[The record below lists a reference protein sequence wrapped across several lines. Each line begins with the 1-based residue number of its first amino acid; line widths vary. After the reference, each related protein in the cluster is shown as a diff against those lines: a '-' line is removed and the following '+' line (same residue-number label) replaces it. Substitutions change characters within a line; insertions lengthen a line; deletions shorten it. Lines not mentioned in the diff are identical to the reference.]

1 MKIYFPILFVFFFL
15 FSCDKK
21 NAFISQKDS
30 ISDSISNY
38 LKTANDP
45 NCALDKKLV
54 YFDKAYYLAGKAKN
68 DTLLFRILCNQMY
81 YFPEQSSKCIQLL
94 KPIISRSKINK
105 HKAYFAGILAED
117 YLQKNQ
123 NDSAFYQ
130 FNQSKIL
137 YEHENDSLRTGY
149 NLLKIA
155 QIQQSFNDF
164 YESEKTLTEALLF
177 LEKTKEKT
185 YLSEVYNMLG
195 IAYNNLE
202 AFDIA
207 LDFYNKAEQI
217 STDAV
222 ARQVFENN
230 KAVIHLRSKNYLK
243 AIEILQ
249 KLKISDVSDKNLF
262 LKTMIYHNLGVAQ
275 FKNNNKS
282 GLTLMESALE
292 MAKKDHNEKEIVSIY
307 SDLSDCFSKIN
318 KNKAIEY
325 AQLGYEKATELN
337 AIDYRIEILKNL
349 VRLTDGNLSKTFAIQ
364 NIQLSDSIFK
374 VRQLSKNQFA
384 KIKYDS
390 KIANKEN
397 TKLKIE
403 KKLNTQ
409 LYQDRMFFSAII
421 FGLFLLLCILLY
433 FVIKLKHKRENLKI
447 SYDTETRIAK
457 KVHDELANDVY
468 NVMTFAITQDLNN
481 EEKKEKLIASID
493 KVYLRTRDISREN
506 NSIETGIEFS
516 NYLKTMLS
524 EYNNENLRVITKA
537 IDAVDWNLMQENKKI
552 VVFRV
557 LQELMI
563 NMKKHSQAT
572 ICVIG
577 FEITEKR
584 LQINYADNGVGAR
597 VDEIIL
603 KSGLQNVEN
612 RILAI
617 NGKITFDN
625 NSQKG
630 FKINFNFPL

>member
-1 MKIYFPILFVFFFL
+1 MKIYFPILFVFLFL
-15 FSCDKK
+15 FSCDNRNTIVIQK
-21 NAFISQKDS
+21 NASLDI
-30 ISDSISNY
+30 ISNY

-45 NCALDKKLV
+45 NCALDKKQKC
-54 YFDKAYYLAGKAKN
+54 FIKAYSLSKKAKN
-68 DTLLFRILCNQMY
+68 DTLLFKVLCTQLY
-81 YFPEQSSKCIQLL
+81 YFPEQSSKCINLL
-94 KPIISRSKINK
+94 KPIVLRSKIDK
-105 HKAYFAGILAED
+105 QKAYFAGILAED
-117 YLQKNQ
+117 YLLKNQ

-155 QIQQSFNDF
+155 QIQQNFNDF
-164 YESEKTLTEALLF
+164 YESEKTLTEALVF
-177 LEKTKEKT
+177 LEKTNDKT

-195 IAYNNLE
+195 VAYNNLE
-202 AFDIA
+202 AFDFA

-217 STDAV
+217 STEKLSK
-222 ARQVFENN
+222 QIFQNN
-230 KAVIHLRSKNYLK
+230 KAVVYLRSKNYPK
-243 AIEILQ
+243 AIAIFQNLKSSILN
-249 KLKISDVSDKNLF
+249 DENLF
-262 LKTMIYHNLGVAQ
+262 FKTMVEHNLGFAQ
-275 FKNNNKS
+275 FKNDGIS
-282 GLTLMESALE
+282 GLGIMVSALK
-292 MAKKDHNEKEIVSIY
+292 MAKSDHNEKEIMLIY
-307 SDLSDCFSKIN
+307 ADLNDYFSKIN

-325 AQLGYEKATELN
+325 AKLAYQKATELK
-337 AIDYRIEILKNL
+337 AIDYRIEMLKNL
-349 VRLTDGNLSKTFAIQ
+349 VRLTDGNLSKTFSVQ

-374 VRQLSKNQFA
+374 VRQLSKYQFA

-397 TKLKIE
+397 SKLKIE
-403 KKLNTQ
+403 KKLSDQ
-409 LYQDRMFFSAII
+409 LHQDRMFFSAII
-421 FGLFLLLCILLY
+421 FGLFLLLCISLY
-433 FVIKLKHKRENLKI
+433 FVIRLKHKRENLKI

-524 EYNNENLRVITKA
+524 EYNNENLRVITKT

-577 FEITEKR
+577 FEIIEKR
-584 LQINYADNGVGAR
+584 LQINYADNGLGAR

-603 KSGLQNVEN
+603 KNGLQNVEN

-625 NSQKG
+625 NSQRG
-630 FKINFNFPL
+630 LKINFNFPI